1 MIDKDIK
8 TYLDNIGKYLVCTKK
23 QKKIILENIETSVRD
38 YVENANVNDISE
50 IVSRFG
56 SPEDIAKSYLAEFV
70 KPADV
75 RKALNKKK
83 VLVAGVVIALVIWL
97 IVGFFAW
104 FDAHNEGPGYIVEG
118 PAVEVEEG
126 VAVHNQN
133 YEVII

>member
-23 QKKIILENIETSVRD
+23 QKKIILEDIETSVRD

-50 IVSRFG
+50 VVSRFG

-75 RKALNKKK
+75 RKAINKKK

-97 IVGFFAW
+97 IVGIIALI
-104 FDAHNEGPGYIVEG
+104 DGHKYDTLYVESQINELIDLCI
-118 PAVEVEEG
+118 
-126 VAVHNQN
+126 N
-133 YEVII
+133 VILLRS

>member
-8 TYLDNIGKYLVCTKK
+8 IYLDDIGKYLVCTKK
-23 QKKIILENIETSVRD
+23 QKKMILEDIETSVRD

-50 IVSRFG
+50 VVSRFG

-75 RKALNKKK
+75 RKAINKKK

-97 IVGFFAW
+97 IVGIIALI
-104 FDAHNEGPGYIVEG
+104 DGHKYDTLYVESQINELIDLCI
-118 PAVEVEEG
+118 
-126 VAVHNQN
+126 N
-133 YEVII
+133 VILLRS